1 MQLQALLPNGSFG
14 PHGHI
19 AWLLVEKAWEWGPED
34 AVNQILEAMI
44 RALEIQRRLKNVL
57 QLNVPVILNIYNNS
71 HNEKVCYFNHNS
83 YIHNYLI
90 ILQPFLLSGNPG
102 ANGLIVRQRVAM
114 DPELG
119 AVVAGNHLLEAM
131 ILALATQQRLKTATH
146 PNVPVIFYNNSYGSS
161 LLV

>member
-1 MQLQALLPNGSFG
+1 MFVQLSN
-14 PHGHI
+14 
-19 AWLLVEKAWEWGPED
+19 
-34 AVNQILEAMI
+34 
-44 RALEIQRRLKNVL
+44 
-57 QLNVPVILNIYNNS
+57 
-71 HNEKVCYFNHNS
+71 
-83 YIHNYLI
+83 LI

-102 ANGLIVRQRVAM
+102 DNGLIVLQRVAM

-119 AVVAGNHLLEAM
+119 AVVAAVVAGNHLLEAM

>member
-1 MQLQALLPNGSFG
+1 MFVQLSN
-14 PHGHI
+14 
-19 AWLLVEKAWEWGPED
+19 
-34 AVNQILEAMI
+34 
-44 RALEIQRRLKNVL
+44 
-57 QLNVPVILNIYNNS
+57 
-71 HNEKVCYFNHNS
+71 
-83 YIHNYLI
+83 LI
-90 ILQPFLLSGNPG
+90 ILQLFLLSGNPG

-119 AVVAGNHLLEAM
+119 DVVAAVVAVNQVLEAM

>member
-1 MQLQALLPNGSFG
+1 MKKSATL
-14 PHGHI
+14 
-19 AWLLVEKAWEWGPED
+19 
-34 AVNQILEAMI
+34 
-44 RALEIQRRLKNVL
+44 R
-57 QLNVPVILNIYNNS
+57 
-71 HNEKVCYFNHNS
+71 HNS
-83 YIHNYLI
+83 SIHNYLI
-90 ILQPFLLSGNPG
+90 IVQPFLLSGNHG
-102 ANGLIVRQRVAM
+102 ANGLIVRQRVAT

>member
-1 MQLQALLPNGSFG
+1 MFVQLF
-14 PHGHI
+14 
-19 AWLLVEKAWEWGPED
+19 V
-34 AVNQILEAMI
+34 
-44 RALEIQRRLKNVL
+44 
-57 QLNVPVILNIYNNS
+57 QLSN
-71 HNEKVCYFNHNS
+71 
-83 YIHNYLI
+83 LI
-90 ILQPFLLSGNPG
+90 ILQLFLLSGNPG
-102 ANGLIVRQRVAM
+102 ANGLIVRQRVAT

>member
-1 MQLQALLPNGSFG
+1 MKKSVTL
-14 PHGHI
+14 
-19 AWLLVEKAWEWGPED
+19 
-34 AVNQILEAMI
+34 
-44 RALEIQRRLKNVL
+44 R
-57 QLNVPVILNIYNNS
+57 
-71 HNEKVCYFNHNS
+71 HNS
-83 YIHNYLI
+83 SIHNYLI

-102 ANGLIVRQRVAM
+102 ANGLIVLQRVAM

>member
-1 MQLQALLPNGSFG
+1 M
-14 PHGHI
+14 
-19 AWLLVEKAWEWGPED
+19 
-34 AVNQILEAMI
+34 
-44 RALEIQRRLKNVL
+44 RALEIQLRLKNVP

-71 HNEKVCYFNHNS
+71 HNEKVCYFNYNS

-102 ANGLIVRQRVAM
+102 DNGLIVLQRVAM

-119 AVVAGNHLLEAM
+119 DVVPAVVAGNHLLEAM